1 MDLLK
6 VYMVAL
12 ERMCKD
18 MVRTVQGKNQLI
30 HKDLAR
36 VKGNRA
42 QLAEETVH
50 VKAHKATV

>member
-18 MVRTVQGKNQLI
+18 MVRTEGKNQLI

>member
-1 MDLLK
+1 
-6 VYMVAL
+6 MVAL